1 MANSENSSSLEN
13 SESQQISSSEPLGN
27 NSPLLPQF
35 LVPLGTQSIS
45 ILQPK
50 IFSPK
55 LIDDFSNTTFEDSP
69 FFDEFHPQI
78 SAKTETQ
85 PVQSNSE
92 IIQKQPELSTSIKSV
107 NPTEKILSHNSDEGN
122 LNDNSPFDITTQANS
137 IDIVNREHNEFKTP
151 LKIQY
156 DEIYSDLTEIKSDF
170 SVDSIHKNTDL
181 QNPSQPKDIN
191 IQKKSQ
197 SSTSPEIGNQV
208 EEGFKNNTF
217 QPESESITPQI
228 SKSNNLNQLQP
239 SLSTEVVEDKNLVKQ
254 QSTDIINKSQSSS
267 PIITNQVGEEF
278 QNISFSQES
287 ELTTPQISTSD
298 NLNQLQPSLST
309 EVVTD

>member
-191 IQKKSQ
+191 IQKKSK
-197 SSTSPEIGNQV
+197 SSTTTEIGNQD

-217 QPESESITPQI
+217 QPES
-228 SKSNNLNQLQP
+228 
-239 SLSTEVVEDKNLVKQ
+239 
-254 QSTDIINKSQSSS
+254 
-267 PIITNQVGEEF
+267 
-278 QNISFSQES
+278 
-287 ELTTPQISTSD
+287 
-298 NLNQLQPSLST
+298 
-309 EVVTD
+309 